1 MALGN
6 FLQGFTAAQ
15 DRNAAA
21 GTRQIQE
28 YGVLQRIIAQQQAAQ
43 LAEKQAQA
51 QQQFRTDELGLKRE
65 ALTGQ
70 RDATAA
76 QRELTRETNQAR
88 LAEQQA
94 AREQRATDAA
104 ENRRLRM
111 DEIRMR
117 LSESSIA
124 REERAALQR
133 EMALMKA
140 ANSPEM
146 RKKEEKVEGKR
157 LVSETLSKLREDY
170 EAYEKIG
177 ADIDPSRNFA
187 SNIVNRVAS
196 SSIGQAAGGAIGSQE
211 QTIRDQINAKRA
223 MLMAA
228 LKQATGMG
236 ATQLNSD
243 RELQFYLN
251 MATDP
256 SRGRAANKEALDHLE
271 KTYGLGGAQ
280 SAPNAPAAA
289 PPAGLTPQE
298 QQELDALRQ
307 RFGR

>member
-1 MALGN
+1 MALGT
-6 FLQGFTAAQ
+6 FLQGYLSAK
-15 DRNAAA
+15 DRSEAA

-28 YGVLQRIIAQQQAAQ
+28 YGVLQKIIAQQQAAQ
-43 LAEKQAQA
+43 LAAQQAQA
-51 QQQFRTDELGLKRE
+51 TQQYRTEELGLRRE
-65 ALTGQ
+65 TAAGQ
-70 RDATAA
+70 REATAA
-76 QRELTRETNQAR
+76 QRDLTRETNQAR

-94 AREQRATDAA
+94 SREQLSSDAA
-104 ENRRLRM
+104 ESRRLRM

-117 LSESSIA
+117 LSEASLA
-124 REERAALQR
+124 RAERAALQR
-133 EMALMKA
+133 EMAMMKVET
-140 ANSPEM
+140 SPEM

-177 ADIDPSRNFA
+177 ADIDPSRPA
-187 SNIVNRVAS
+187 VSNIANRIGS
-196 SSIGQAAGGAIGSQE
+196 SFVGQTVGGAIGSKE

-271 KTYGLGGAQ
+271 NTYGLGTSRGV
-280 SAPNAPAAA
+280 PAAA
-289 PPAGLTPQE
+289 PPAAAPAAPASGGL
-298 QQELDALRQ
+298 
-307 RFGR
+307 

>member
-6 FLQGFTAAQ
+6 FLSGYTAAQ

-51 QQQFRTDELGLKRE
+51 QQQFRTEELGLKRE

-280 SAPNAPAAA
+280 SAPTA
-289 PPAGLTPQE
+289 PPAGLTPEE

-307 RFGR
+307 RFGDRRGR

>member
-1 MALGN
+1 MALGT
-6 FLQGFTAAQ
+6 FLQGYLSAK
-15 DRNAAA
+15 DRSEAA

-28 YGVLQRIIAQQQAAQ
+28 YGVLQKIIAQQQAAQ
-43 LAEKQAQA
+43 QAAKEAEAT
-51 QQQFRTDELGLKRE
+51 QQYRTEELGLRRE
-65 ALTGQ
+65 TAAGQ
-70 RDATAA
+70 REATAA
-76 QRELTRETNQAR
+76 QRELTRETNAAR
-88 LAEQQA
+88 LSEQQA
-94 AREQRATDAA
+94 AREQRASDAA

-117 LSESSIA
+117 LSEASVA
-124 REERAALQR
+124 RAERAALQR
-133 EMALMKA
+133 EMALLKA
-140 ANSPEM
+140 STSPEA
-146 RKKEEKVEGKR
+146 RKQEEKVEGKR

-170 EAYEKIG
+170 DAYEKMG
-177 ADIDPSRNFA
+177 ADIDPSRPGV
-187 SNIVNRVAS
+187 SNIINRIGS
-196 SSIGQAAGGAIGSQE
+196 SYVGQTVGGAIGSKE

-271 KTYGLGGAQ
+271 KTYGLGGVQ
-280 SAPNAPAAA
+280 SGPAV
-289 PPAGLTPQE
+289 PAGSPVAPQPTK
-298 QQELDALRQ
+298 QGGFSIRRLP
-307 RFGR
+307 

>member
-1 MALGN
+1 MALGT
-6 FLQGFTAAQ
+6 FLQGYLSAK
-15 DRNAAA
+15 DRSEAA

-28 YGVLQRIIAQQQAAQ
+28 YGVLQKIIAQQQAAQ
-43 LAEKQAQA
+43 QAAQQAQA
-51 QQQFRTDELGLKRE
+51 QQQFRTEELGLKRE
-65 ALTGQ
+65 AMTGQ
-70 RDATAA
+70 REVTAA
-76 QRELTRETNQAR
+76 TRDLTRETNQAR
-88 LAEQQA
+88 LAEQKA
-94 AREQRATDAA
+94 AREQRAADAA
-104 ENRRLRM
+104 ENSRVRM

-117 LSESSIA
+117 LSEASVA
-124 REERAALQR
+124 RAERAALQR
-133 EMALMKA
+133 EMAMLKVET
-140 ANSPEM
+140 SPEM

-177 ADIDPSRNFA
+177 ADIDPSRPGVA
-187 SNIVNRVAS
+187 NIANRIGS
-196 SSIGQAAGGAIGSQE
+196 SYVGQTVGGAIGSKE

-271 KTYGLGGAQ
+271 NTYGLSGAQ
-280 SAPNAPAAA
+280 SGPAIPAGTPAA
-289 PPAGLTPQE
+289 PQPTK
-298 QQELDALRQ
+298 QGGFSIRRLP
-307 RFGR
+307 

>member
-1 MALGN
+1 M
-6 FLQGFTAAQ
+6 T
-15 DRNAAA
+15 
-21 GTRQIQE
+21 
-28 YGVLQRIIAQQQAAQ
+28 
-43 LAEKQAQA
+43 
-51 QQQFRTDELGLKRE
+51 
-65 ALTGQ
+65 
-70 RDATAA
+70 
-76 QRELTRETNQAR
+76 RELAQSR

-94 AREQRATDAA
+94 SREQRATDAA
-104 ENRRLRM
+104 ESRRLRM

-117 LSESSIA
+117 LSEASVA
-124 REERAALQR
+124 RAERAALQR
-133 EMALMKA
+133 EMAMLKVET
-140 ANSPEM
+140 SPEM

-177 ADIDPSRNFA
+177 ADIDPSRPGV
-187 SNIVNRVAS
+187 SNIMNRIGS
-196 SSIGQAAGGAIGSQE
+196 SYVGQTVGGAIGSQE

-271 KTYGLGGAQ
+271 KTYGLSGAQ
-280 SAPNAPAAA
+280 SGPAIPAGAPAAV
-289 PPAGLTPQE
+289 PAKQGGFSIRRLP
-298 QQELDALRQ
+298 
-307 RFGR
+307 